1 PRGERSP
8 GDRHAL
14 RGVHPQGAH
23 PAGEG
28 PPGRMTVAAQSI
40 GSFDN
45 RGERRAQVPE
55 PIDWAL
61 AGRIA
66 RRVSGR
72 DPLATSYLAG
82 SLASDFAE
90 VTAEAEVLVAEFTG
104 LRAPG

>member
-1 PRGERSP
+1 
-8 GDRHAL
+8 
-14 RGVHPQGAH
+14 
-23 PAGEG
+23 
-28 PPGRMTVAAQSI
+28 MTVAAESI
-40 GSFDN
+40 DSLDRPGP
-45 RGERRAQVPE
+45 RRANPPE

-90 VTAEAEVLVAEFTG
+90 VTAQAEVLVAEFTG
-104 LRAPG
+104 LRSPSPAHALVLDRAGWVDANVGSMRNLLSP